1 MFDLPTTVTIKDR
14 EFGIRDD
21 GDYRMVLDVFSALQD
36 IDIPKKERMI
46 TAIVIFYDGF
56 SLDNVFEKAESSEI
70 MEELATKMFDFI
82 SCGQTNM
89 GNKSNH
95 KLIDWEQDEQLIASA
110 INNVANT
117 EIRTVDYMHWWTFM
131 GHYISVGESVLSTVV
146 QIRSKLVEGKKLE
159 KHEQE
164 FRKKNPE
171 YFIWNRQTVE
181 DREAD
186 ALIKEIWNQG
196 KEG

>member
-89 GNKSNH
+89 GNKTNH

-110 INNVANT
+110 VNNVANM

>member
-21 GDYRMVLDVFSALQD
+21 GDYRMILDVFSALQD
-36 IDIPKKERMI
+36 IDIPKKERII

-89 GNKSNH
+89 GNKANH

-110 INNVANT
+110 VNNVANT

>member
-89 GNKSNH
+89 GNKANH

-110 INNVANT
+110 INNVANM

-186 ALIKEIWNQG
+186 ALIKEIWNRG

>member
-21 GDYRMVLDVFSALQD
+21 GDYRMILDVFSALQD

-89 GNKSNH
+89 GNKANH

-110 INNVANT
+110 INNVANM

-186 ALIKEIWNQG
+186 ALIKEIWNRG

>member
-21 GDYRMVLDVFSALQD
+21 GDYRMILDVFSALQD
-36 IDIPKKERMI
+36 IDIPKKERVI

-89 GNKSNH
+89 GNKTNH

-110 INNVANT
+110 INNVANM

>member
-21 GDYRMVLDVFSALQD
+21 GDYRMILDVFSALQD

-89 GNKSNH
+89 GNKTNH

-110 INNVANT
+110 INNVANM

-186 ALIKEIWNQG
+186 ALIKEIWNKG

>member
-21 GDYRMVLDVFSALQD
+21 GDYRMILDVFSALQD

-56 SLDNVFEKAESSEI
+56 SLDNVFEKAETSEI

-89 GNKSNH
+89 GNKANH

-110 INNVANT
+110 INNVANM

-186 ALIKEIWNQG
+186 ALIKEIWNRG

>member
-21 GDYRMVLDVFSALQD
+21 GDYRMILDVFSALQD
-36 IDIPKKERMI
+36 IDIPKNERMI

-89 GNKSNH
+89 GNKTNH

-110 INNVANT
+110 VNNVANM

>member
-56 SLDNVFEKAESSEI
+56 SLDNVFKKAESSEI

-89 GNKSNH
+89 GNKTNH

-110 INNVANT
+110 VNNVANM

-196 KEG
+196 KED

>member
-21 GDYRMVLDVFSALQD
+21 GDYRMILDVFSALQD
-36 IDIPKKERMI
+36 IDIPKKERVI

-89 GNKSNH
+89 GNKTNH

-110 INNVANT
+110 VNNVANM

>member
-89 GNKSNH
+89 GNKTNH

-110 INNVANT
+110 INNVANM

>member
-21 GDYRMVLDVFSALQD
+21 GDYRMILDVFSALQD
-36 IDIPKKERMI
+36 IDIPKKERII

-89 GNKSNH
+89 GNKTNH

-110 INNVANT
+110 VNNVANT

>member
-110 INNVANT
+110 INNVANM

>member
-36 IDIPKKERMI
+36 IDIPKKERVI

-89 GNKSNH
+89 GNKTNH